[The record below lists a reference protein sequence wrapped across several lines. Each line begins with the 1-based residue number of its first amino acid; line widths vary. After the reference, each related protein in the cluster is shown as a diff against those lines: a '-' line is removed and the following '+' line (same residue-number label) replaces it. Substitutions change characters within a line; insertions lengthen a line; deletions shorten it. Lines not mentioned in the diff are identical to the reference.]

1 VWSVCVL
8 NSKFTHRG
16 VRFRVSYWLTQGA
29 PVICLGTR
37 NETSG
42 ACIDPTLDFY
52 ANTSL
57 VNMTAINEQGSNKTL
72 QGELAHLFIF
82 Y

>member
-1 VWSVCVL
+1 VGALLFVL
-8 NSKFTHRG
+8 YGLWTVFG
-16 VRFRVSYWLTQGA
+16 ILTGIPEGA